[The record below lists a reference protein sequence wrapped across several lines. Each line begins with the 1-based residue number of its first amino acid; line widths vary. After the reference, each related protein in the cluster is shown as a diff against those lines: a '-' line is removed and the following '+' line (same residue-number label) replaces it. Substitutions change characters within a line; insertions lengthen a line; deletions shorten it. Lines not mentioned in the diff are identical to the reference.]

1 MSTPTETAEPQVANE
16 PHAAGLQLYT
26 IEEAMIM
33 LRMGRTTIFDLLR
46 NGRLNSVREGR
57 SRRIPPRAIA
67 EYIALLEREEA
78 KRNAE

>member
-1 MSTPTETAEPQVANE
+1 MSTPTETTEPQVANE
-16 PHAAGLQLYT
+16 PHAAELQLYT
-26 IEEAMIM
+26 IEEAMTM

-57 SRRIPPRAIA
+57 ARRIPPRAIA

-78 KRNAE
+78 ERNAA